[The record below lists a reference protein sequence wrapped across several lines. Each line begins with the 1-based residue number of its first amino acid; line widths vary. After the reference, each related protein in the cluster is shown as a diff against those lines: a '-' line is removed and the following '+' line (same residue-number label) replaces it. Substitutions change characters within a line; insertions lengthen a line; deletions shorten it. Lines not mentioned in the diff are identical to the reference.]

1 MLWNIA
7 YRLSYHLFLPLLIF
21 YTLLQVKNASGQ
33 QQRIQLINTPA
44 DEWRGYYRKEHS
56 LAKPYQ
62 GNGMG
67 IPYWDI
73 QGTTIVTGQYV
84 RLTADVQSV
93 QGGIWNNVPVNIRD
107 WELHVNFAIHGS
119 TGDLFGD
126 GAAIWYVQD
135 PAQPGPVFGSKDY
148 FRGLGIFLDTYSNH
162 NGPHGHGHPYIS
174 AMINNGS
181 LHYDHDMDGT
191 HTQLGGEHTGCEAK
205 FRNKQYQTQLMIRY
219 VGDVLSIYTDILGT
233 GQWKEC
239 MSVDGVQLPTGY
251 YFGITAATG
260 DLSGVY
266 ILNFI
271 LSSCPSIINYHDII
285 SIRMFEQ
292 EFEHVQDGITTID
305 PRQREPYAQNV
316 AAPRDH
322 IDQPRASK
330 LGWIGTTILVILG
343 GALCILVLWFGVVFI
358 NHRQQMSRK
367 RFY

>member
-1 MLWNIA
+1 
-7 YRLSYHLFLPLLIF
+7 
-21 YTLLQVKNASGQ
+21 
-33 QQRIQLINTPA
+33 
-44 DEWRGYYRKEHS
+44 
-56 LAKPYQ
+56 
-62 GNGMG
+62 MG

-73 QGTTIVTGQYV
+73 QGTTFVTGQYV

-93 QGGIWNNVPVNIRD
+93 QGGIWNNVPVNVRD
-107 WELHVNFAIHGS
+107 WELHVNFTIHGS

-135 PAQPGPVFGSKDY
+135 PAQSGPVFGSKDY

-191 HTQLGGEHTGCEAK
+191 HTQLGV
-205 FRNKQYQTQLMIRY
+205 NIQ
-219 VGDVLSIYTDILGT
+219 IYTDVLGT

-260 DLSGVY
+260 DLSD
-266 ILNFI
+266 
-271 LSSCPSIINYHDII
+271 YHDVIAV
-285 SIRMFEQ
+285 RMFEQ
-292 EFEHVQDGITTID
+292 EFAHVQDGVGVTVD

-330 LGWIGTTILVILG
+330 LGWFGTTILVILG
-343 GALCILVLWFGVVFI
+343 GALCILVLWFGVIFV

>member
-1 MLWNIA
+1 MLWSIMYPLA
-7 YRLSYHLFLPLLIF
+7 HHLFLPFLAYCLSV
-21 YTLLQVKNASGQ
+21 QVMSANGQ
-33 QQRIQLINTPA
+33 QQEQIQLSDTSV

-73 QGTTIVTGQYV
+73 QGTTMVTGQYV
-84 RLTADVQSV
+84 RLTADTQSV
-93 QGGIWNNVPVNIRD
+93 QGGIWNNVPVNVRD

-135 PAQPGPVFGSKDY
+135 PAQAGPVFGSKDY
-148 FRGLGIFLDTYSNH
+148 FRGLGVFLDTYSNH
-162 NGPHGHGHPYIS
+162 NGPHVHGHPYIS
-174 AMINNGS
+174 AMVNNGS

-205 FRNKQYQTQLMIRY
+205 FRNRQYQTQIMIRY
-219 VGDVLSIYTDILGT
+219 VGDVLSIYTDVLGT

-239 MSVDGVQLPTGY
+239 MSVGGVQLPTGY

-260 DLSGVY
+260 DLSD
-266 ILNFI
+266 
-271 LSSCPSIINYHDII
+271 YHDII

-292 EFEHVQDGITTID
+292 EFAHVQDGTAVTLD

-322 IDQPRASK
+322 VDQPPASK
-330 LGWIGTTILVILG
+330 LGWIGTTVLVILG
-343 GALCILVLWFGVVFI
+343 GGLCVLVLWFGVIFV
-358 NHRQQMSRK
+358 NHRQQMSKK